1 LKLSAAKRA
10 NLLPLA
16 LLTTTCACS
25 RQSPPAA
32 ATDTASTSAAAAT
45 DAAATSA
52 AAPGAG
58 PADRGAVLYMQNCV
72 PCHRDKGEGV
82 PNVYPSLAGSPAVVG
97 DPIELAQWVLSQK
110 RPATIPPGR
119 YPTQML
125 LFGWL
130 KDQDAAALLTY
141 IRSNF
146 GNSAAPVDAAMIA
159 RAREK

>member
-1 LKLSAAKRA
+1 LKLPAAKRA

-16 LLTTTCACS
+16 LLMTTCACS
-25 RQSPPAA
+25 HQSPPAA
-32 ATDTASTSAAAAT
+32 ATDTAAT
-45 DAAATSA
+45 GM
-52 AAPGAG
+52 AAPAAG

-82 PNVYPSLAGSPAVVG
+82 PNVYPSLAGSSAVVG
-97 DPIELAQWVLSQK
+97 DPVELAQWVLSQK
-110 RPATIPPGR
+110 RPATIPAGR

-159 RAREK
+159 GAREK

>member
-1 LKLSAAKRA
+1 LKLPAAKRA
-10 NLLPLA
+10 NLLPWA
-16 LLTTTCACS
+16 LLMMTCACS

-32 ATDTASTSAAAAT
+32 ATD
-45 DAAATSA
+45 AAATSVA
-52 AAPGAG
+52 AATGAATPGAG

-82 PNVYPSLAGSPAVVG
+82 PNVYPTLAGSPAVVG

-130 KDQDAAALLTY
+130 KDQDAAVLLTY